1 VMVAMVLIMKVAVAL
16 LDAMMEDIIALVRYT
31 SVHICI
37 CDNTKFYYSAIVI

>member
-1 VMVAMVLIMKVAVAL
+1 MKLIDIIF
-16 LDAMMEDIIALVRYT
+16 DAMMEDIIALVRYT